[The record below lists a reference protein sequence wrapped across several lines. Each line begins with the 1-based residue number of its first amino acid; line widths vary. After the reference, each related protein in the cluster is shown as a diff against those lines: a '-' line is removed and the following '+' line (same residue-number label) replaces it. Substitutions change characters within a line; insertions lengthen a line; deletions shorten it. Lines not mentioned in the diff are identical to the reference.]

1 MAPDERGKARRDNA
15 RQGRARAQEPSEEE
29 RELFRQ
35 SVEQSPP
42 PPVASPKAKAKAEA
56 RAKAKAREAEKL
68 DHRPFA
74 AALKGLAA
82 QRRAAPA
89 PPAPRATPPTPAP
102 VSPPVD
108 EARLFAREMSGV
120 RPLEEA
126 PRVPAERERSDRVVV
141 YDDEAEVLA
150 ELADLVAGRGDFDAS
165 FSDEH
170 IEGLAEGLDRK
181 LLRKL
186 RRGAFSVGAHLD
198 LHGLTRAE
206 AKPRVESFLG
216 ESRQRGNRCVLLVH
230 GRGLHSKEGIPVL
243 KEAVSSWL
251 LRGRIARI
259 VLAFCSARPC
269 DGGLGA
275 LYVLLRR

>member
-1 MAPDERGKARRDNA
+1 MAPDERGKAR
-15 RQGRARAQEPSEEE
+15 QGRARAQELSEEE

-42 PPVASPKAKAKAEA
+42 PIASSKAKAKAEA
-56 RAKAKAREAEKL
+56 KAKAKAKEAEKL

-82 QRRAAPA
+82 QHRAAPA
-89 PPAPRATPPTPAP
+89 PPKPKVTPPAP
-102 VSPPVD
+102 MPPPVD

-126 PRVPAERERSDRVVV
+126 PRVPAERERSDRIVV

-150 ELADLVAGRGDFDAS
+150 ELADLVAGRGDFDSS

-206 AKPRVESFLG
+206 AKPRVEGFLG